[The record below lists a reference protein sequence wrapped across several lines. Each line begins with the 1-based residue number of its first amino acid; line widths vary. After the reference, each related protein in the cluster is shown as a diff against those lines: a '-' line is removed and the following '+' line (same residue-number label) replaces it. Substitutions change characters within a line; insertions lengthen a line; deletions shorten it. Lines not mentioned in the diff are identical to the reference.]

1 MDFISKEPRL
11 RALSRLLE
19 YALVES
25 EELALAVPAKLLGAA
40 ALAVREELENL
51 EAPPPERDASR
62 QRPPSKQ

>member
-1 MDFISKEPRL
+1 MDFISKDSRL

-19 YALVES
+19 YALTES

-40 ALAVREELENL
+40 ALAVREELDNL
-51 EAPPPERDASR
+51 MAPPPEPDASH